1 MAAVSGRSG
10 CQACHTHMSCTT
22 FCPKGIAPTYS
33 IAGLKR
39 AMVRRTLRRRCVN
52 AMLFLAQ
59 RASAGVLA
67 FAVVVHLATIIYAV
81 RGGLTAAE
89 VLGRTRGNGW
99 FLAFYALFVVAVAVH
114 APIGLRNILRE
125 WTRARRRRR
134 SGACAFALLLLS
146 LGMRAV
152 VAVYLA

>member
-1 MAAVSGRSG
+1 M
-10 CQACHTHMSCTT
+10 
-22 FCPKGIAPTYS
+22 
-33 IAGLKR
+33 
-39 AMVRRTLRRRCVN
+39 N
-52 AMLFLAQ
+52 ALLFLAQ

-114 APIGLRNILRE
+114 APIGVRNILRE
-125 WTRARRRRR
+125 WTRVRGVAADLA
-134 SGACAFALLLLS
+134 ACAVALVLLL